1 MAAAQLKF
9 AWQFAVELLK
19 PLVPEDLAM
28 KAIPGVLIV
37 LLIGMVACGGP
48 HGPSSLEPLPSEIHR
63 SAEGTKLQT
72 ATFAGGCF
80 WCTEADFEKA
90 YGVVKVISGYTG
102 GKGANPTYDDFARKG
117 YVQAV
122 QVLYDPQKTSYQRLL
137 DYFWRHIDPTDAD
150 GQFIDRGVEYRSII
164 FYENDEQ
171 RQLAEKSKKELEQSG
186 RFSKPIGTE
195 IVAFT
200 KFYPAEDYH
209 QDYYRRH
216 AFRYGI
222 YRNRTGR
229 DEFLRRV
236 WGP

>member
-1 MAAAQLKF
+1 VAAAQLKF

-186 RFSKPIGTE
+186 RFSKPIVTE

-229 DEFLRRV
+229 DEFLRRF